1 MSVANSRVALR
12 KALLRSAY
20 APFENLERRTRA
32 EAAPIFPIPYAPNQ
46 ELVRV
51 PVPFQNMPAAR
62 AAELADRRV
71 LPASFCR
78 AASGRASIYACK
90 AFNTEARAGSNG
102 QASARTIRD
111 SRTGR
116 RNVLARGRRQP
127 LQCQHV
133 RKHPIRDSRPEIYLS
148 NHVPQEWGEG
158 RNAGMVRR
166 GWRQAVR
173 NDAQRYGQ
181 DKADSQQFAGTGRS
195 LHHTRQSYRP

>member
-1 MSVANSRVALR
+1 MLGRRPARVRGHLALVHLDDGGRGRLGRTLSRSVANSRVALR

-51 PVPFQNMPAAR
+51 PVPLQNMPAAR

-102 QASARTIRD
+102 EASERTTRD
-111 SRTGR
+111 SR
-116 RNVLARGRRQP
+116 A
-127 LQCQHV
+127 
-133 RKHPIRDSRPEIYLS
+133 E
-148 NHVPQEWGEG
+148 
-158 RNAGMVRR
+158 RR
-166 GWRQAVR
+166 GILGRGKVAVTMSACPETSHPRFAAR
-173 NDAQRYGQ
+173 NI
-181 DKADSQQFAGTGRS
+181 S
-195 LHHTRQSYRP
+195 L